1 MPNLCLNQKIF
12 SNRVDAYP
20 DYIDFTRI
28 SVKRLGR
35 GTPDASTFKNRK
47 SMVGCLQEDAP
58 VKQGRNSGTAWVRV
72 HDNSMVPGCATLAT
86 YSIDKKDI
94 QVNQDDGT
102 KIFPHGSIP
111 ATLIGQLATNKEYGN
126 GRTGTLMVSPANDAA
141 NHLSEKIGCRVV
153 ALRPHEDFIGWHQK
167 QAFEIIKREKKQDI
181 VHFDI
186 LKK

>member
-47 SMVGCLQEDAP
+47 SMVGCLQEDVP
-58 VKQGRNSGTAWVRV
+58 VDQGRNSGTAWVWV
-72 HDNSMVPGCATLAT
+72 YDNSMVPGCATLAT

>member
-1 MPNLCLNQKIF
+1 MPNLCLTQKIF

-47 SMVGCLQEDAP
+47 SMVGCLQEDVP
-58 VKQGRNSGTAWVRV
+58 VDQGRNSGTAWVWV
-72 HDNSMVPGCATLAT
+72 YDNSMVPGCATLAT

-102 KIFPHGSIP
+102 KIFPHRLDSSHPDRSACHQQGIRER
-111 ATLIGQLATNKEYGN
+111 QNRHVN
-126 GRTGTLMVSPANDAA
+126 GFACKRRGKSPFRKNRMQGGGTAPTRRFHRMA
-141 NHLSEKIGCRVV
+141 SEAGV
-153 ALRPHEDFIGWHQK
+153 
-167 QAFEIIKREKKQDI
+167 
-181 VHFDI
+181 
-186 LKK
+186 